1 MPGEAQAKTAPR
13 SGAPFGCSKSS
24 CNPPAFFR
32 VPNLCV
38 FSARSAPLRFA
49 FSLVAAIPL
58 QVIRGCFFLFQALLL
73 TKGLNQYRLGIK
85 DEFESEGYIVEEA
98 GGGQQGLARAMQWNP
113 DLIILDIML
122 PLLDGWEVCRRLRA
136 GGHPAPIIMLTV
148 KDKEIDR
155 VLGLELGA
163 DDYVTKPFSLRELIA
178 RAKAILRRC
187 AAVQG
192 DPGSYSFGG
201 VQLDFKRYEAR
212 KNKRKLDLTPLE
224 FHILK
229 LLIRRKGEVLSRDAI
244 LDEIWGKDN
253 VSVTLRT
260 VDSHIANIRK
270 KIEEDASN
278 PRHIISVRAVGYKFQ
293 D

>member
-1 MPGEAQAKTAPR
+1 MPKR
-13 SGAPFGCSKSS
+13 
-24 CNPPAFFR
+24 
-32 VPNLCV
+32 
-38 FSARSAPLRFA
+38 
-49 FSLVAAIPL
+49 
-58 QVIRGCFFLFQALLL
+58 LLIIEDDP
-73 TKGLNQYRLGIK
+73 GIRLGIK
-85 DEFESEGYIVEEA
+85 DEFESEGYVVEEA
-98 GGGQQGLARAMQWNP
+98 GDGQQGLATAMQWNP

-122 PLLDGWEVCRRLRA
+122 PRLDGWEVCKRLRA
-136 GGHPAPIIMLTV
+136 EGHLAPIIMLTV

-163 DDYVTKPFSLRELIA
+163 DDYVTKPFSLRELVA

-187 AAVQG
+187 AASQG

-201 VQLDFKRYEAR
+201 MHLDFRRYEAR
-212 KNKRKLDLTPLE
+212 RNNQKLDLTPLE
-224 FHILK
+224 FHIMK

-260 VDSHIANIRK
+260 VDSHIANIRR
-270 KIEEDASN
+270 KIEEDASE
-278 PRHIISVRAVGYKFQ
+278 PKHIISVRAVGYKFQ